1 MIIVLL
7 SSATGYYYFIEC
19 LNILKFTQ
27 VSNETNIT
35 LFDKYNNGGEKV
47 KIAILDSGV
56 NLNHRDFSGN
66 IKSGYDFINNQA
78 MILLIIRKRLVISM
92 DTERGLRE

>member
-1 MIIVLL
+1 MKKRVYKIVIFLMIIVLL

-19 LNILKFTQ
+19 VYILKFTQ

-35 LFDKYNNGGEKV
+35 LF
-47 KIAILDSGV
+47 
-56 NLNHRDFSGN
+56 
-66 IKSGYDFINNQA
+66 A